1 MKTLLVIVVVQSLNL
16 VVFWWFNQLAWF
28 RILALRQQLAVY
40 KRKEKKP
47 RLRNRDRLFW
57 SLLSKVWRDWASEL
71 IIVKPETVIRWR
83 KRKFREFWRR
93 KSQGRLGRPAI
104 PKEHRVHQG
113 LNAIPDPDPALDE
126 PKPVGGRLVAIPVLN
141 GLHHDYRLA
150 A

>member
-1 MKTLLVIVVVQSLNL
+1 MKHRSSFKINEIVLKSIPWSFRRFHQSLTLNL

-57 SLLSKVWRDWASEL
+57 SLLSKAWRDWASEL

-104 PKEHRVHQG
+104 PKEHMDFIR
-113 LNAIPDPDPALDE
+113 PAFFPVRWLTLDWAL
-126 PKPVGGRLVAIPVLN
+126 GRPLSP
-141 GLHHDYRLA
+141 
-150 A
+150 